1 MKKKDS
7 IANPKVQD
15 KGFFI
20 VAAAAAA
27 VLLTAADLTVT

>member
-20 VAAAAAA
+20 VAAAA